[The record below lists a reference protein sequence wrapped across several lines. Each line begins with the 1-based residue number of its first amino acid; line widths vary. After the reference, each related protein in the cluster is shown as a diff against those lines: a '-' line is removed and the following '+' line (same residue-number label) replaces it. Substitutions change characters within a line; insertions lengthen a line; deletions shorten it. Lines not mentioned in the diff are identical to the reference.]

1 MFIDSNQPSCASDEF
16 FKKEW
21 KSLTIVTITGLIY
34 NFGLILG
41 PYFEGKLTQ
50 SIYDYFQ
57 QDISFQTIV
66 KIVLLYLFSI
76 SIVQISRFYKRNYVR
91 IFANNTNKRFKQ
103 KIYQN
108 ILYAPRLQIKHELT
122 GALLTKAVIDA
133 DDCSEGI
140 RKFTTELFD
149 TCIAL
154 IAYLCMLFHYD
165 IKITLLCIVCI
176 PVSYLLA
183 EKMKTLVQRTSE
195 KQKQI
200 TAALNETTLDLTS
213 NAMMYRIY
221 GCEENRMHSYENT
234 LQKYESASIK
244 ANIPFMAFPP
254 LYFVI
259 TLLGLFPI
267 LYSGC
272 HYVIQG
278 TWNIAI
284 FTTYV
289 ACFLKLATKSSKS
302 AKLFN
307 AVHKAQISWKRLS
320 PYLLDPDTSIP
331 SPSIIP
337 SLTVKDLSFH
347 YPNANDLFKHI
358 SFTLQKGEILGVCG
372 KVASGKST
380 FGKLFLQ
387 EMPYEGFISI
397 EKQNVTYLG
406 HDLQLLND
414 TIEHNITL
422 GKDIDILPYL
432 KLVYIDQEVEQ
443 MEQGIHTML
452 GNGGILLSKGQAQ
465 RIALA
470 RTLVH
475 ASSLIILDDPFSA
488 LDIKTEQQVFHNIQ
502 SYCKDKMI
510 ILISHRLSI
519 FQYATKVLLLE
530 DTRATLSTHAD
541 LCQTSSTYK
550 TLLRGTHNDSQHM

>member
-1 MFIDSNQPSCASDEF
+1 MKPSILYY

-57 QDISFQTIV
+57 HSISFQTIV

-108 ILYAPRLQIKHELT
+108 ILYAPRLQIKQEQT

-221 GCEENRMHSYENT
+221 GCEENRMHSYENI

-267 LYSGC
+267 LYYGC

-320 PYLLDPDTSIP
+320 PYLLDADTSIP
-331 SPSIIP
+331 SPSIITF
-337 SLTVKDLSFH
+337 LTVKDLSFH

-380 FGKLFLQ
+380 FGKVFLQ

-432 KLVYIDQEVEQ
+432 KLVCIDQEVEQ
-443 MEQGIHTML
+443 MGQGIHTML

-530 DTRATLSTHAD
+530 DTHVTLSTHAD
-541 LCQTSSTYK
+541 LCQTSPTYK

>member
-1 MFIDSNQPSCASDEF
+1 MKPSILYY

-57 QDISFQTIV
+57 QYISFQTIL

-108 ILYAPRLQIKHELT
+108 ILYAPRLQIKQEQT

-165 IKITLLCIVCI
+165 IKITLLCIICI

-221 GCEENRMHSYENT
+221 GCEENRMHSYENI

-267 LYSGC
+267 LYYGC

-320 PYLLDPDTSIP
+320 PYLLDADTSIS

-380 FGKLFLQ
+380 FGKVFLQ

-432 KLVYIDQEVEQ
+432 KLVCIDQEVEQ
-443 MEQGIHTML
+443 MEQGIHTKL

-530 DTRATLSTHAD
+530 DTHATLSTHD
-541 LCQTSSTYK
+541 NLCQTSSTYK
-550 TLLRGTHNDSQHM
+550 TLLRGIHNDSQHM

>member
-1 MFIDSNQPSCASDEF
+1 MKPSILYY

-21 KSLTIVTITGLIY
+21 KPLTIVTITGLIY

-57 QDISFQTIV
+57 QDISFQTIL

-108 ILYAPRLQIKHELT
+108 ILYAPRLQINQEQT

-234 LQKYESASIK
+234 LQEYESASIK

-320 PYLLDPDTSIP
+320 PYLLDADTSIP
-331 SPSIIP
+331 SPSTIT

-347 YPNANDLFKHI
+347 YLNANDLFKHI

-380 FGKLFLQ
+380 FGKVFLQ

-432 KLVYIDQEVEQ
+432 KLVCIDQEVEQ

-488 LDIKTEQQVFHNIQ
+488 LDIKTEKQVFHNIQ

-530 DTRATLSTHAD
+530 DTHATLSTHAD

>member
-1 MFIDSNQPSCASDEF
+1 MKPSILYY

-21 KSLTIVTITGLIY
+21 KSLTIVTITGLVY

-57 QDISFQTIV
+57 QSISFQTIV

-103 KIYQN
+103 TIYQN
-108 ILYAPRLQIKHELT
+108 ILYAPQSQIKQEQT

-176 PVSYLLA
+176 PLSYLLA
-183 EKMKTLVQRTSE
+183 EKMKTLVQTTSE
-195 KQKQI
+195 KQKKI
-200 TAALNETTLDLTS
+200 TASLNETTLDLTS
-213 NAMMYRIY
+213 HAMMYRIY
-221 GCEENRMHSYENT
+221 GCEENRMQSYENI
-234 LQKYESASIK
+234 LQAYESASIK

-267 LYSGC
+267 LYFGC

-307 AVHKAQISWKRLS
+307 SVHKAQISWKRLS
-320 PYLLDPDTSIP
+320 PYLLDPDTSMP
-331 SPSIIP
+331 SSSTIT
-337 SLTVKDLSFH
+337 SLTVQDLSFH

-387 EMPYEGFISI
+387 EMPYEGSISI

-422 GKDIDILPYL
+422 GKDMDIHPYL
-432 KLVYIDQEVEQ
+432 KLVCIDQEVEQ
-443 MEQGIHTML
+443 MEQGIHTKL
-452 GNGGILLSKGQAQ
+452 GNGGIRLSKGQAQ

-475 ASSLIILDDPFSA
+475 ASSLLILDDPFSA

-519 FQYATKVLLLE
+519 FKYATKVLLIE
-530 DTRATLSTHAD
+530 DTHATLSTHDA

>member
-1 MFIDSNQPSCASDEF
+1 MKPSILYY

-21 KSLTIVTITGLIY
+21 KPLTIVTITGLIY

-57 QDISFQTIV
+57 QDISFQTIL

-108 ILYAPRLQIKHELT
+108 ILYAPRLQIKQEQT

-154 IAYLCMLFHYD
+154 IAYLCMLFLYD

-200 TAALNETTLDLTS
+200 TAVLNETTLDLTS

-221 GCEENRMHSYENT
+221 GCEENRMHSYENI

-320 PYLLDPDTSIP
+320 PYLLDADTSIP
-331 SPSIIP
+331 SPSTIT

-380 FGKLFLQ
+380 FGKVFLQ

-432 KLVYIDQEVEQ
+432 KLVCIDQEVAQ
-443 MEQGIHTML
+443 MEQGIHTKL

-475 ASSLIILDDPFSA
+475 ASSLIILDDTFSA

-510 ILISHRLSI
+510 ILISHRLPI

-530 DTRATLSTHAD
+530 DTHATLSTHAD

>member
-1 MFIDSNQPSCASDEF
+1 MKPSILYY

-21 KSLTIVTITGLIY
+21 KSLTIVTITGFIY

-41 PYFEGKLTQ
+41 PYFEGRLTQ

-57 QDISFQTIV
+57 QSITFQTIV

-103 KIYQN
+103 TIYQN
-108 ILYAPRLQIKHELT
+108 ILYAPQSQIKQEQT

-165 IKITLLCIVCI
+165 VKITLLCIVCI
-176 PVSYLLA
+176 PLSYLLA
-183 EKMKTLVQRTSE
+183 EKMKTLVQTTSE
-195 KQKQI
+195 KQKKI
-200 TAALNETTLDLTS
+200 TASLNETTLDLTS
-213 NAMMYRIY
+213 HAMMYRIY
-221 GCEENRMHSYENT
+221 GCEENRMQSYENI
-234 LQKYESASIK
+234 LQAYESASIK

-267 LYSGC
+267 LYLGC

-307 AVHKAQISWKRLS
+307 SVHKAQISWKRLS
-320 PYLLDPDTSIP
+320 PYLLNPDTSMP
-331 SPSIIP
+331 SSSTIT
-337 SLTVKDLSFH
+337 SLTVQDLSFH

-432 KLVYIDQEVEQ
+432 KLVCIDQEVEQ
-443 MEQGIHTML
+443 MEQGIHTKL
-452 GNGGILLSKGQAQ
+452 GNGGIRLSKGQAQ

-475 ASSLIILDDPFSA
+475 ASSLLILDDPFSA

-519 FQYATKVLLLE
+519 FKYATKVLLLE
-530 DTRATLSTHAD
+530 QTHATLSTHDA

>member
-1 MFIDSNQPSCASDEF
+1 MKPSILYY

-57 QDISFQTIV
+57 QSISFQTIV
-66 KIVLLYLFSI
+66 KIVLLYLLSI

-108 ILYAPRLQIKHELT
+108 ILYAPQLQIKQEQT

-154 IAYLCMLFHYD
+154 IAYLCMLFQYD
-165 IKITLLCIVCI
+165 VKITLLCIVCI

-183 EKMKTLVQRTSE
+183 EKMKTLIQTTSE
-195 KQKQI
+195 KQKTI
-200 TAALNETTLDLTS
+200 TASLNETTLDLTS
-213 NAMMYRIY
+213 HAMMYRIY
-221 GCEENRMHSYENT
+221 GCEENRMHSYENI
-234 LQKYESASIK
+234 LQAYESASIK

-267 LYSGC
+267 LYLGC

-307 AVHKAQISWKRLS
+307 SVHKAQISWKRLS
-320 PYLLDPDTSIP
+320 PYLLNPDTSMP
-331 SPSIIP
+331 SSSTIT
-337 SLTVKDLSFH
+337 SLTVQDLSFH

-387 EMPYEGFISI
+387 EMPYKGSISI

-432 KLVYIDQEVEQ
+432 KLVCIDQEVEQ
-443 MEQGIHTML
+443 MEQGIHTKL
-452 GNGGILLSKGQAQ
+452 GNGGIRLSKGQAQ

-475 ASSLIILDDPFSA
+475 ASSLLILDDPFSA

-519 FQYATKVLLLE
+519 FQYATKVLLIE
-530 DTRATLSTHAD
+530 DTHATLSTHDA

>member
-1 MFIDSNQPSCASDEF
+1 MKPSILYY

-57 QDISFQTIV
+57 QSISFQTIV

-108 ILYAPRLQIKHELT
+108 ILYAPRLQIKQEQT
-122 GALLTKAVIDA
+122 GELLTKAVIDA

-221 GCEENRMHSYENT
+221 GREENRMHSYENT
-234 LQKYESASIK
+234 LQKYETASIK

-432 KLVYIDQEVEQ
+432 KLVCIDQEVEQ

-530 DTRATLSTHAD
+530 DTHATLSTHD
-541 LCQTSSTYK
+541 NLCQTSSTYK

>member
-1 MFIDSNQPSCASDEF
+1 MKPSILYY

-57 QDISFQTIV
+57 QYISFQTIL

-108 ILYAPRLQIKHELT
+108 ILYAPRLQIKQEQT

-165 IKITLLCIVCI
+165 IKITLLCIICI

-221 GCEENRMHSYENT
+221 GCEENRMHSYENI

-267 LYSGC
+267 LYYGC

-432 KLVYIDQEVEQ
+432 KLVCIDQEVEQ
-443 MEQGIHTML
+443 MEQGTHTML

-488 LDIKTEQQVFHNIQ
+488 LDIKTEQQIFHNIQ

>member
-1 MFIDSNQPSCASDEF
+1 MKPSILYY

-57 QDISFQTIV
+57 QYISFQTIL

-108 ILYAPRLQIKHELT
+108 ILYAPRLQIKQEQT

-213 NAMMYRIY
+213 NAMMYHIY

-234 LQKYESASIK
+234 LQAYESASIK

-272 HYVIQG
+272 HYVIQR

-432 KLVYIDQEVEQ
+432 KLVCIDQEVEQ

>member
-1 MFIDSNQPSCASDEF
+1 MKPSILYY

-57 QDISFQTIV
+57 QSISFQTIL

-108 ILYAPRLQIKHELT
+108 ILYAPRLQIKQEQT

-221 GCEENRMHSYENT
+221 GCEENRMHSYENI

-267 LYSGC
+267 LYYGC

-387 EMPYEGFISI
+387 EMPYESFISI

-432 KLVYIDQEVEQ
+432 KLVCIDQEVEQ

>member
-1 MFIDSNQPSCASDEF
+1 MKPSILYY

-57 QDISFQTIV
+57 QDISFQTIL

-108 ILYAPRLQIKHELT
+108 ILYAPRLQIKQEQT

-149 TCIAL
+149 SCIAL

-165 IKITLLCIVCI
+165 IKITLLCIICI

-234 LQKYESASIK
+234 LQKYETASIK

-289 ACFLKLATKSSKS
+289 ACFLKLATKSNKS

-432 KLVYIDQEVEQ
+432 KLVCIDQEVEQ

-530 DTRATLSTHAD
+530 DTHATLSTHD
-541 LCQTSSTYK
+541 NLCQTSSTYK

>member
-1 MFIDSNQPSCASDEF
+1 MKPSILYY

-57 QDISFQTIV
+57 HSISFQTIV

-76 SIVQISRFYKRNYVR
+76 SIVQISRFYKRDYVR

-108 ILYAPRLQIKHELT
+108 ILYAPRLQIKQEQT

-165 IKITLLCIVCI
+165 IKITLLCIICI

-234 LQKYESASIK
+234 LQKYETASIK

-272 HYVIQG
+272 NYVIQG

-432 KLVYIDQEVEQ
+432 KLVCIDQEVEQ

-530 DTRATLSTHAD
+530 DTHATLSTHD
-541 LCQTSSTYK
+541 NLCQTSSTYK

>member
-1 MFIDSNQPSCASDEF
+1 MKPSILYY

-21 KSLTIVTITGLIY
+21 KSLTIVTITGFIY

-41 PYFEGKLTQ
+41 PYFEGRLTQ

-57 QDISFQTIV
+57 QSISFQTIV

-103 KIYQN
+103 TIYQN
-108 ILYAPRLQIKHELT
+108 ILYAPQSQIKQEQT

-165 IKITLLCIVCI
+165 VKITLLCIVCI
-176 PVSYLLA
+176 PLSYLLA
-183 EKMKTLVQRTSE
+183 EKMKTLVQTTSE
-195 KQKQI
+195 KQKTI
-200 TAALNETTLDLTS
+200 TASLNETTLDLTS
-213 NAMMYRIY
+213 HAMMYRIY
-221 GCEENRMHSYENT
+221 GCEENRMQSYENI
-234 LQKYESASIK
+234 LQAYESASIK

-267 LYSGC
+267 LYLGC

-307 AVHKAQISWKRLS
+307 SVHKAQISWKRLS

-331 SPSIIP
+331 SPSTIT
-337 SLTVKDLSFH
+337 SLTVQDLSFH
-347 YPNANDLFKHI
+347 YLNANDLFKHI

-422 GKDIDILPYL
+422 GKDIDIHPYL
-432 KLVYIDQEVEQ
+432 KLVCIDQEVEQ
-443 MEQGIHTML
+443 MEQGIHTKL
-452 GNGGILLSKGQAQ
+452 GNGGIRLSKGQAQ

-475 ASSLIILDDPFSA
+475 ASSLLILDDPFSA

-519 FQYATKVLLLE
+519 FKYATKVLLLE
-530 DTRATLSTHAD
+530 DTHATLSTHDA

>member
-1 MFIDSNQPSCASDEF
+1 MKPSILYY

-21 KSLTIVTITGLIY
+21 KSLIIVTITGLIY

-57 QDISFQTIV
+57 QSISFQTIV

-108 ILYAPRLQIKHELT
+108 ILYAPRLQIKQEQT

-154 IAYLCMLFHYD
+154 IAYLCLLFHYD

-221 GCEENRMHSYENT
+221 GCEENRMHSYENI

-320 PYLLDPDTSIP
+320 PYLLDADTSIP
-331 SPSIIP
+331 SPSTIT
-337 SLTVKDLSFH
+337 SLTIKDLSFH

-380 FGKLFLQ
+380 FGKVFLQ

-432 KLVYIDQEVEQ
+432 KLVCIDQEVAQ
-443 MEQGIHTML
+443 MEQGIHTKL

-475 ASSLIILDDPFSA
+475 ASSLIILDDTFSA

-510 ILISHRLSI
+510 ILISHRLPI

-530 DTRATLSTHAD
+530 DTHATLSTHND

>member
-1 MFIDSNQPSCASDEF
+1 MKPSILYY

-57 QDISFQTIV
+57 QSISFQTIV

-103 KIYQN
+103 TIYQN
-108 ILYAPRLQIKHELT
+108 ILYAPRLQIKQEQT

-154 IAYLCMLFHYD
+154 IAYLCMLFYYD

-213 NAMMYRIY
+213 NSMMYRIY
-221 GCEENRMHSYENT
+221 GCEENRMHSYENI

-272 HYVIQG
+272 HYVIQR

-320 PYLLDPDTSIP
+320 PYLLDADTSIP
-331 SPSIIP
+331 SSSIIP

-380 FGKLFLQ
+380 FGKVFLQ

-432 KLVYIDQEVEQ
+432 KLVCIDQEVEQ
-443 MEQGIHTML
+443 MEQGIHTKL

-530 DTRATLSTHAD
+530 DTHATLSTHAD

-550 TLLRGTHNDSQHM
+550 TLFRGTHNDSQHM

>member
-1 MFIDSNQPSCASDEF
+1 MKPSILYY

-21 KSLTIVTITGLIY
+21 KSLTIVTITGFIY

-57 QDISFQTIV
+57 QSISFQTIV

-91 IFANNTNKRFKQ
+91 IFANNTNKRFK
-103 KIYQN
+103 KTIYQN
-108 ILYAPRLQIKHELT
+108 ILYAPQSQIKQEQT
-122 GALLTKAVIDA
+122 GALLTKAIIDA

-165 IKITLLCIVCI
+165 VKITLLCIVCI
-176 PVSYLLA
+176 PLSYLLA
-183 EKMKTLVQRTSE
+183 EKMKTLVQTTSE
-195 KQKQI
+195 KQKTI
-200 TAALNETTLDLTS
+200 TASLNETTLDLTS
-213 NAMMYRIY
+213 HAMMYRIY
-221 GCEENRMHSYENT
+221 GCEENRMQSYENI
-234 LQKYESASIK
+234 LQEYESASIK

-254 LYFVI
+254 LYFMI

-267 LYSGC
+267 LYLGC

-307 AVHKAQISWKRLS
+307 SVHKAQISWKRLS
-320 PYLLDPDTSIP
+320 PYLLNPDTSMP
-331 SPSIIP
+331 SSSTIT
-337 SLTVKDLSFH
+337 SLTVQDLSFH

-422 GKDIDILPYL
+422 GKDIDIHPYL
-432 KLVYIDQEVEQ
+432 KLVCIDQEIEQ
-443 MEQGIHTML
+443 MEQGIHTKL
-452 GNGGILLSKGQAQ
+452 GNGGIRLSKGQAQ

-475 ASSLIILDDPFSA
+475 ASSLLILDDPFSA

-530 DTRATLSTHAD
+530 QTHATLSTHDA

>member
-1 MFIDSNQPSCASDEF
+1 MKPSILYY

-57 QDISFQTIV
+57 HSISFQTIV

-108 ILYAPRLQIKHELT
+108 ILYAPRLQIKQEQT

-221 GCEENRMHSYENT
+221 GCEENRMHSYENI

-432 KLVYIDQEVEQ
+432 KLVCIDQEVEQ
-443 MEQGIHTML
+443 MEQGIHTKL

-530 DTRATLSTHAD
+530 DTHATLSTHD
-541 LCQTSSTYK
+541 NLCQTSSTYK

>member
-1 MFIDSNQPSCASDEF
+1 MKPSILYY

-57 QDISFQTIV
+57 QDISFQTIL

-108 ILYAPRLQIKHELT
+108 ILYAPRLQIKQEQT

-234 LQKYESASIK
+234 LQAYESASIK

-320 PYLLDPDTSIP
+320 PYLSDADTSIP
-331 SPSIIP
+331 SSSIIT

-380 FGKLFLQ
+380 FGKVFLQ

-432 KLVYIDQEVEQ
+432 KLVCIDQEVEQ
-443 MEQGIHTML
+443 MGQGIHTML

-530 DTRATLSTHAD
+530 DTHATLSTHAD
-541 LCQTSSTYK
+541 LCQTSPTYK

>member
-1 MFIDSNQPSCASDEF
+1 MKPSILYY

-21 KSLTIVTITGLIY
+21 KSLTIVTITGFIY

-41 PYFEGKLTQ
+41 PYFEGRLTQ

-57 QDISFQTIV
+57 QYISFQTIV
-66 KIVLLYLFSI
+66 KIVLLYLLSI

-103 KIYQN
+103 TIYQN
-108 ILYAPRLQIKHELT
+108 ILYAPQSQIKQEQT

-165 IKITLLCIVCI
+165 VKITLLCIVCI
-176 PVSYLLA
+176 PLSYLLA
-183 EKMKTLVQRTSE
+183 EKMKTLVQTTNE
-195 KQKQI
+195 KQKKI
-200 TAALNETTLDLTS
+200 TASLNETTLDLTS
-213 NAMMYRIY
+213 HAMMYRIY
-221 GCEENRMHSYENT
+221 GCEENRMHSYENI
-234 LQKYESASIK
+234 LQAYESASIK

-267 LYSGC
+267 LYFGC

-307 AVHKAQISWKRLS
+307 SVHKAQISWKRLS
-320 PYLLDPDTSIP
+320 PYLLNPDTSMP
-331 SPSIIP
+331 SSSTIT
-337 SLTVKDLSFH
+337 SLTVQDLSFH

-387 EMPYEGFISI
+387 EMPYEGSISI

-432 KLVYIDQEVEQ
+432 KLVCIDQEVEQ
-443 MEQGIHTML
+443 MEQGIHTKL
-452 GNGGILLSKGQAQ
+452 GNGGIRLSKGQAQ

-475 ASSLIILDDPFSA
+475 ASSLLILDDPFSA

-519 FQYATKVLLLE
+519 FKYATKVLLLE
-530 DTRATLSTHAD
+530 QTHATLSTHD
-541 LCQTSSTYK
+541 TLCQTSSTYK

>member
-1 MFIDSNQPSCASDEF
+1 MKPSILYY

-57 QDISFQTIV
+57 QYISFQTIL

-108 ILYAPRLQIKHELT
+108 ILYAPRLQIKQEQT

-165 IKITLLCIVCI
+165 IKITLLCIICI

-221 GCEENRMHSYENT
+221 GCEENRMHSYENI

-267 LYSGC
+267 LYYGC

-432 KLVYIDQEVEQ
+432 KLVCIDQEVEQ

-488 LDIKTEQQVFHNIQ
+488 LDIKTEQQIFHNIQ

>member
-1 MFIDSNQPSCASDEF
+1 MKPSILYY

-57 QDISFQTIV
+57 QSISFQTIV

-108 ILYAPRLQIKHELT
+108 ILYAPRLQIKQEQT

-213 NAMMYRIY
+213 SAMMYRIY
-221 GCEENRMHSYENT
+221 GCEENRMHSYKNT
-234 LQKYESASIK
+234 LQKYETASIK

-372 KVASGKST
+372 KIASGKST
-380 FGKLFLQ
+380 FGKVFLQ

-432 KLVYIDQEVEQ
+432 KLVCIDQEVEQ
-443 MEQGIHTML
+443 MEQGIHTKL

>member
-1 MFIDSNQPSCASDEF
+1 MKPSILYY

-57 QDISFQTIV
+57 QYISFQTIL

-108 ILYAPRLQIKHELT
+108 ILYAPRLQIKQEQT

-213 NAMMYRIY
+213 NAMIYRIY

-432 KLVYIDQEVEQ
+432 KLVCIDQEVEQ

-530 DTRATLSTHAD
+530 DTHATLSTHAD

>member
-1 MFIDSNQPSCASDEF
+1 MKPSILYY

-57 QDISFQTIV
+57 QYISFQTIL

-108 ILYAPRLQIKHELT
+108 ILYAPRLQIKQEQT

-213 NAMMYRIY
+213 NAMIYRIY

-432 KLVYIDQEVEQ
+432 KLVCIDQEVEQ

-530 DTRATLSTHAD
+530 DTHATLSTHD
-541 LCQTSSTYK
+541 NLCQTSSTYK
-550 TLLRGTHNDSQHM
+550 TLLRGIHNDSQHM

>member
-1 MFIDSNQPSCASDEF
+1 MKPSILYY

-21 KSLTIVTITGLIY
+21 KSLTIVTITGFIY

-41 PYFEGKLTQ
+41 PYFEGRLTQ

-57 QDISFQTIV
+57 QSISFQTIV

-103 KIYQN
+103 TIYQN
-108 ILYAPRLQIKHELT
+108 ILYAPQLQIKQEQT

-176 PVSYLLA
+176 PLSYLLA
-183 EKMKTLVQRTSE
+183 EKMKTLVQTTSE
-195 KQKQI
+195 KQKTI
-200 TAALNETTLDLTS
+200 TASLNEITLDLTS
-213 NAMMYRIY
+213 HAMMYRIY
-221 GCEENRMHSYENT
+221 GCEENRMQSYENI
-234 LQKYESASIK
+234 LQAYESASIK

-267 LYSGC
+267 LYFGC

-307 AVHKAQISWKRLS
+307 SVHKAQISWKRLS
-320 PYLLDPDTSIP
+320 PYLLNPDTSMP
-331 SPSIIP
+331 SSSTIT
-337 SLTVKDLSFH
+337 SLTVQDLSFH

-422 GKDIDILPYL
+422 GKDINILPYL
-432 KLVYIDQEVEQ
+432 KLVCIDQEVEQ
-443 MEQGIHTML
+443 MEQGIHTKL
-452 GNGGILLSKGQAQ
+452 GNGGIRLSKGQAQ

-475 ASSLIILDDPFSA
+475 ASSLLILDDPFSA

-530 DTRATLSTHAD
+530 QTHATLSTHDA

>member
-1 MFIDSNQPSCASDEF
+1 MKPSILYY

-57 QDISFQTIV
+57 QYISFQTIL

-108 ILYAPRLQIKHELT
+108 ILYAPRLQIKQEQT

-213 NAMMYRIY
+213 NAMIYRIY

-432 KLVYIDQEVEQ
+432 KLVCIDQEVEQ

-488 LDIKTEQQVFHNIQ
+488 LDIKTEQQIFHNIQ

-530 DTRATLSTHAD
+530 DTHATLSTHD
-541 LCQTSSTYK
+541 NLCQTSSTYK
-550 TLLRGTHNDSQHM
+550 TLLRGIHNDSQHM

>member
-1 MFIDSNQPSCASDEF
+1 MKPSILYY

-21 KSLTIVTITGLIY
+21 KSLTIVTITGFIY

-41 PYFEGKLTQ
+41 PYFEGRLTQ

-57 QDISFQTIV
+57 QSISFQTIV
-66 KIVLLYLFSI
+66 KIILLYLFSI

-91 IFANNTNKRFKQ
+91 IFANNTNKRFKLT
-103 KIYQN
+103 IYQN
-108 ILYAPRLQIKHELT
+108 ILYAPQSQIKQEQT

-176 PVSYLLA
+176 PLSYLLA
-183 EKMKTLVQRTSE
+183 EKMKTLVQTTSE
-195 KQKQI
+195 KQKKI
-200 TAALNETTLDLTS
+200 TASLNETALDLTS
-213 NAMMYRIY
+213 HAMMYRIY
-221 GCEENRMHSYENT
+221 GCEENRMQSYENI
-234 LQKYESASIK
+234 LQAYESASIK

-267 LYSGC
+267 LYLGC

-307 AVHKAQISWKRLS
+307 SVHKAQISWKRLS
-320 PYLLDPDTSIP
+320 PYLLNPDTSMP
-331 SPSIIP
+331 SSSTIT
-337 SLTVKDLSFH
+337 SLTVQDLSFH

-387 EMPYEGFISI
+387 EMPYEGSISI

-422 GKDIDILPYL
+422 GKDIDIHPYL
-432 KLVYIDQEVEQ
+432 KLVCIDQEVEQ
-443 MEQGIHTML
+443 MEQGIHTKL
-452 GNGGILLSKGQAQ
+452 GNGGIRLSKGQAQ

-475 ASSLIILDDPFSA
+475 ASSLLILDDPFSA

-530 DTRATLSTHAD
+530 QTHATLSTHD
-541 LCQTSSTYK
+541 TLCQTSSTYK

>member
-1 MFIDSNQPSCASDEF
+1 MKPSILYY

-57 QDISFQTIV
+57 QSISFQTIV

-76 SIVQISRFYKRNYVR
+76 SIVQISRFYKRDYVR

-108 ILYAPRLQIKHELT
+108 ILYAPRLQIKQEQT

-221 GCEENRMHSYENT
+221 GCEENRMHSYENI

-278 TWNIAI
+278 IWNIAI

-320 PYLLDPDTSIP
+320 PYLLDADTSIP
-331 SPSIIP
+331 SSSIIT

-347 YPNANDLFKHI
+347 YPNANDLFKRI

-380 FGKLFLQ
+380 FGKVFLQ

-432 KLVYIDQEVEQ
+432 KLVCIDQEVEQ
-443 MEQGIHTML
+443 MEQGIHTKL

-488 LDIKTEQQVFHNIQ
+488 LDIKTEQQLFHNIQ

-530 DTRATLSTHAD
+530 DTHATLSTHVN

-550 TLLRGTHNDSQHM
+550 TLFRGTHNDSQHM

>member
-1 MFIDSNQPSCASDEF
+1 MKPSILYY

-57 QDISFQTIV
+57 QSISFQTIV

-108 ILYAPRLQIKHELT
+108 ILYAPRLQIKQEQT

-221 GCEENRMHSYENT
+221 GCKENRMHSYENT
-234 LQKYESASIK
+234 LQEYETASIK

-254 LYFVI
+254 LYFAV

-320 PYLLDPDTSIP
+320 PYLLDADTSIP
-331 SPSIIP
+331 SPSTIT

-432 KLVYIDQEVEQ
+432 KLVCIDQEVAQ
-443 MEQGIHTML
+443 MEQGIHTKL

-475 ASSLIILDDPFSA
+475 ASSLIILDDTFSA

-510 ILISHRLSI
+510 ILISHRLFI

-530 DTRATLSTHAD
+530 DTHATLSTHND
-541 LCQTSSTYK
+541 LCLTSSTYK

>member
-1 MFIDSNQPSCASDEF
+1 MKPSILYY

-57 QDISFQTIV
+57 QYISFQTIL

-108 ILYAPRLQIKHELT
+108 ILYAPRLQIKQEQT

-165 IKITLLCIVCI
+165 IKITLLCIICI
-176 PVSYLLA
+176 PVSYLMA

-221 GCEENRMHSYENT
+221 GCEENRMHSYENI

-272 HYVIQG
+272 HYVIQR

-432 KLVYIDQEVEQ
+432 KLVCIDQEVEQ
-443 MEQGIHTML
+443 MEQGIHTKL

-530 DTRATLSTHAD
+530 DTHATLSTHD
-541 LCQTSSTYK
+541 NLCQTSSTYK
-550 TLLRGTHNDSQHM
+550 TLLRGIHNDSQHM

>member
-1 MFIDSNQPSCASDEF
+1 MKPSILYY

-21 KSLTIVTITGLIY
+21 KSLTIVTITGFIY

-41 PYFEGKLTQ
+41 PYFEGRLTQ

-57 QDISFQTIV
+57 QSISFQTIV

-91 IFANNTNKRFKQ
+91 IFANNTNKRFK
-103 KIYQN
+103 KTIYQN
-108 ILYAPRLQIKHELT
+108 ILYAPQSQIKQEQT

-165 IKITLLCIVCI
+165 VKITLLCIVCI
-176 PVSYLLA
+176 PLSYLLA
-183 EKMKTLVQRTSE
+183 EKMKTLVQTTSE
-195 KQKQI
+195 KQKKI
-200 TAALNETTLDLTS
+200 TASLNETTLDLTS
-213 NAMMYRIY
+213 HAMMYRIY
-221 GCEENRMHSYENT
+221 GCEENRMQSYENI
-234 LQKYESASIK
+234 LKAYESASIK

-267 LYSGC
+267 LYFGC

-289 ACFLKLATKSSKS
+289 SCFLKLATKSSKS

-307 AVHKAQISWKRLS
+307 SVHKAQISWKRLS
-320 PYLLDPDTSIP
+320 PYLLNPDTSMP
-331 SPSIIP
+331 SSSTIT
-337 SLTVKDLSFH
+337 SLTVQDLSFH

-387 EMPYEGFISI
+387 EMPYEGSISI

-422 GKDIDILPYL
+422 GKDINILPYL
-432 KLVYIDQEVEQ
+432 KLVCIDQEVEQ
-443 MEQGIHTML
+443 MEQGIHTKL
-452 GNGGILLSKGQAQ
+452 GNGGIRLSKGQAQ

-475 ASSLIILDDPFSA
+475 ASSLLILDDPFSA

-510 ILISHRLSI
+510 ILISHRLAI

-530 DTRATLSTHAD
+530 QTHATLSTHDA
-541 LCQTSSTYK
+541 LCQTSSTYS

>member
-1 MFIDSNQPSCASDEF
+1 MKPSILYY

-41 PYFEGKLTQ
+41 PYFEGRLTQ

-57 QDISFQTIV
+57 QSISFQTIV

-91 IFANNTNKRFKQ
+91 IFANNANKRFKQ
-103 KIYQN
+103 TIYQN
-108 ILYAPRLQIKHELT
+108 ILYAPQSQIKQEQT

-165 IKITLLCIVCI
+165 VKITLLCIVCI
-176 PVSYLLA
+176 PLSYLLA
-183 EKMKTLVQRTSE
+183 EKMKTLVQTTSE
-195 KQKQI
+195 KQKKI
-200 TAALNETTLDLTS
+200 TASLNETTLDLTS
-213 NAMMYRIY
+213 HAMMYRIY
-221 GCEENRMHSYENT
+221 GCEENRMHSYENI

-267 LYSGC
+267 LYFGC

-289 ACFLKLATKSSKS
+289 SCFLKLATKSSKS

-307 AVHKAQISWKRLS
+307 SVHKAQISWKRLS
-320 PYLLDPDTSIP
+320 PYLLNPDTSMP
-331 SPSIIP
+331 SSSTIT
-337 SLTVKDLSFH
+337 SLTIQDLSFH

-432 KLVYIDQEVEQ
+432 KLVCIDQEVEQ
-443 MEQGIHTML
+443 MEQGIHTKL
-452 GNGGILLSKGQAQ
+452 GNGGIRLSKGQAQ

-475 ASSLIILDDPFSA
+475 ASSLLILDDPFSA

-510 ILISHRLSI
+510 ILISHRLAI
-519 FQYATKVLLLE
+519 FQYATKVLLLG
-530 DTRATLSTHAD
+530 DTHATLSTHDA

>member
-1 MFIDSNQPSCASDEF
+1 
-16 FKKEW
+16 
-21 KSLTIVTITGLIY
+21 
-34 NFGLILG
+34 
-41 PYFEGKLTQ
+41 
-50 SIYDYFQ
+50 
-57 QDISFQTIV
+57 
-66 KIVLLYLFSI
+66 
-76 SIVQISRFYKRNYVR
+76 
-91 IFANNTNKRFKQ
+91 
-103 KIYQN
+103 
-108 ILYAPRLQIKHELT
+108 
-122 GALLTKAVIDA
+122 
-133 DDCSEGI
+133 
-140 RKFTTELFD
+140 
-149 TCIAL
+149 
-154 IAYLCMLFHYD
+154 MLFHYD

-432 KLVYIDQEVEQ
+432 KLVCIDQEVEQ

-530 DTRATLSTHAD
+530 DTHATLSTHAD
-541 LCQTSSTYK
+541 LCQTSPTYK

>member
-1 MFIDSNQPSCASDEF
+1 MKPSILYY

-57 QDISFQTIV
+57 QSISFQTIV

-91 IFANNTNKRFKQ
+91 IFANNTNTRFKQ
-103 KIYQN
+103 TIYQN
-108 ILYAPRLQIKHELT
+108 ILYAPQSQIKQEQT

-165 IKITLLCIVCI
+165 SKITLLCIVCI
-176 PVSYLLA
+176 PLSYLLA
-183 EKMKTLVQRTSE
+183 EKMKTLVQTTSE
-195 KQKQI
+195 KQKKI
-200 TAALNETTLDLTS
+200 TASLNETTLDLTS
-213 NAMMYRIY
+213 HAMMYRIY
-221 GCEENRMHSYENT
+221 GCEENRMHSYENI
-234 LQKYESASIK
+234 LQAYESASIK

-267 LYSGC
+267 LYLGC

-307 AVHKAQISWKRLS
+307 SVHKAQISWKRLS
-320 PYLLDPDTSIP
+320 PYLLNPDTSMP
-331 SPSIIP
+331 SSSTIT
-337 SLTVKDLSFH
+337 SLTVQDLSFH

-380 FGKLFLQ
+380 FVKLFLQ

-432 KLVYIDQEVEQ
+432 KLVCIDQEVEQ
-443 MEQGIHTML
+443 MEQGIHTKL
-452 GNGGILLSKGQAQ
+452 GNGGIRLSKGQAQ

-475 ASSLIILDDPFSA
+475 ASSLLILDDPFSA

-530 DTRATLSTHAD
+530 DTHATLSTHD
-541 LCQTSSTYK
+541 TLCQTSSTYK

>member
-1 MFIDSNQPSCASDEF
+1 MKPSILYY

-57 QDISFQTIV
+57 QYISFQTIL

-108 ILYAPRLQIKHELT
+108 ILYAPRLQIKQEQT

-165 IKITLLCIVCI
+165 IKITLLCIICI

-213 NAMMYRIY
+213 NAMIYRIY

-267 LYSGC
+267 LYYGC

-432 KLVYIDQEVEQ
+432 KLVCIDQEVEQ

>member
-1 MFIDSNQPSCASDEF
+1 MKPSILYY

-57 QDISFQTIV
+57 QYISFQTIV
-66 KIVLLYLFSI
+66 KIILLYLFSI

-103 KIYQN
+103 TIYQN
-108 ILYAPRLQIKHELT
+108 ILYAPQSQIKQEQT

-165 IKITLLCIVCI
+165 VKITLLCIVCI
-176 PVSYLLA
+176 PLSYLLA
-183 EKMKTLVQRTSE
+183 EKMKTLVQTTSE
-195 KQKQI
+195 KQKTI
-200 TAALNETTLDLTS
+200 TASLNETTLDLTS
-213 NAMMYRIY
+213 HAMMYRIY
-221 GCEENRMHSYENT
+221 GCEENRMQSYENI
-234 LQKYESASIK
+234 LQAYESASIK

-267 LYSGC
+267 LYLGC

-307 AVHKAQISWKRLS
+307 SVHKAQISWKRLS

-331 SPSIIP
+331 SPSTIT
-337 SLTVKDLSFH
+337 SLTVQDLSFH
-347 YPNANDLFKHI
+347 YLNANDLFKHI

-422 GKDIDILPYL
+422 GKDIDIHPYL
-432 KLVYIDQEVEQ
+432 KLVCIDQEVEQ
-443 MEQGIHTML
+443 MEQGIHTKL
-452 GNGGILLSKGQAQ
+452 GNGGIRLSKGQAQ

-475 ASSLIILDDPFSA
+475 ASSLLILDDPFSA

-519 FQYATKVLLLE
+519 FKYATKVLLLE
-530 DTRATLSTHAD
+530 DTHATLSTHDA

>member
-1 MFIDSNQPSCASDEF
+1 MKPSILYY

-57 QDISFQTIV
+57 QYITFHSIL
-66 KIVLLYLFSI
+66 KIVLLYSFSI

-108 ILYAPRLQIKHELT
+108 ILYAPRLQINQEQT

-154 IAYLCMLFHYD
+154 IAYLCLLFHYD

-221 GCEENRMHSYENT
+221 GCEENRMHSYENI

-254 LYFVI
+254 LYFAV

-320 PYLLDPDTSIP
+320 PYLLDADTSIP
-331 SPSIIP
+331 SPSTIT

-380 FGKLFLQ
+380 FGKVFLQ

-432 KLVYIDQEVEQ
+432 KLVCIDQEVAQ
-443 MEQGIHTML
+443 MEQGIHTKL

-475 ASSLIILDDPFSA
+475 ASSLIILDDTFSA

-510 ILISHRLSI
+510 ILISHRLFI

-530 DTRATLSTHAD
+530 DTHATLSTHND

>member
-1 MFIDSNQPSCASDEF
+1 MKPSILYY

-57 QDISFQTIV
+57 QYISFQTIL

-108 ILYAPRLQIKHELT
+108 ILYAPRLQIKQEQT

-165 IKITLLCIVCI
+165 IKITLLCIICI

-213 NAMMYRIY
+213 NAMIYRIY

-432 KLVYIDQEVEQ
+432 KLVCIDQEVEQ

-488 LDIKTEQQVFHNIQ
+488 LDIKTEQQIFHNIQ

>member
-1 MFIDSNQPSCASDEF
+1 MKPSILYY

-57 QDISFQTIV
+57 QYISFQTIL

-108 ILYAPRLQIKHELT
+108 ILYAPRLQIKQEQT

-221 GCEENRMHSYENT
+221 GCEENRMHSYENI

-267 LYSGC
+267 LYYGC

-380 FGKLFLQ
+380 FGKVFLQ

-432 KLVYIDQEVEQ
+432 KLVCIDQEVEQ
-443 MEQGIHTML
+443 MEQGIHTKL